1 VISTKGHCV
10 NRKIIHHNGTFDLW
24 MIPSVMLNKNKQ
36 KNATFGYRKGSE
48 SNLGFQGDDSPEAE
62 HRSDWIQKRGQ
73 NKCGKVG
80 LLME

>member
-1 VISTKGHCV
+1 
-10 NRKIIHHNGTFDLW
+10 
-24 MIPSVMLNKNKQ
+24 MLNKNKQ